1 MKLKR
6 QSADIS
12 SDCLI
17 FGSSAVR
24 LTDFDQACAMG
35 NPGVALFKQAAP
47 SGFSGHEK
55 VTIIAAS
62 F

>member
-1 MKLKR
+1 MRLKR

-17 FGSSAVR
+17 FGSSGSPLDR
-24 LTDFDQACAMG
+24 FDQACAMG
-35 NPGVALFKQAAP
+35 DPGVALFKQAAP
-47 SGFSGHEK
+47 SGFSGHGNI
-55 VTIIAAS
+55 TIIAAS